1 AFGLVM
7 AEAMACYTPVIA
19 TATDGAAEQIRHGD
33 NGYILK
39 QHDSEQQI
47 VSEFTQAIAHVLALA
62 EADYYAMQHGAR
74 QQAEQYL
81 LAHIAEQLQQLYQEL
96 ANE

>member
-1 AFGLVM
+1 M
-7 AEAMACYTPVIA
+7 
-19 TATDGAAEQIRHGD
+19 
-33 NGYILK
+33 
-39 QHDSEQQI
+39 
-47 VSEFTQAIAHVLALA
+47 LALA
-62 EADYYAMQHGAR
+62 EADYYAMQHAAR